1 MKRPFAVLGF
11 TYLTALMVALFVGSN
26 IAYILSGVLAVLF
39 VISLFVKKL
48 RKRIAL
54 PFIFITSA
62 VAMLMFSTFVEQK
75 LKTFEVLSGTEQ
87 RITATV
93 CDEVY
98 ESNGKYYYP
107 LEVKKIRNLE
117 LSGFKILASSSVL
130 YDVDVYD
137 ELDAKISLYQNADSV
152 FGNYDISKGYFLRGA
167 IKHYSGVV
175 TEKAYEKPFYY
186 NFILLRRNIKSVI
199 AEYLPQD
206 CANLLTAVMLGDK
219 HSFTTEEK
227 EMFSSAGV
235 SHLMSVSGFH
245 VTIVAQL
252 FMLIFAVV
260 FRRKRIG
267 AGISVLALLVFMAVT
282 GFSPTV
288 VRSGIMQ
295 IIFLIGL
302 MIFRSPEPFN
312 SLGFSVLLIC
322 FLNPYSCADFG
333 FLMSVGATFGIFCAS
348 ERIKT
353 NIIERLQQKKP
364 RRFKKLS
371 LRRIIPKK
379 KAEKFVSSIVSV
391 IAMTISATV
400 FTLPVTL
407 IVFKQFPIYSV
418 ISNLLISYPA
428 SIMIACGIIAVLFNF
443 SGILSFLTV
452 PIMFVCELIAKYIM
466 FWTEAIANLPFSVI
480 RLNYSFVPF
489 WLAIVI
495 LAYFI
500 VRKLK
505 NRRFAVK
512 FTMISGIATLVLM
525 ILAYDFYMVTGISVY
540 IADCNNGINIAV
552 SSSENNSMVTY
563 GGSKAYD
570 LFEYLETRKIS
581 EFEYLMI
588 TIPSSYYSKNA
599 DEILQDYSVNNIG
612 IYDIEKA
619 DENLLSLAE
628 TKGRIIEYKSDIQN
642 NVSLPDYKITS
653 IETKSG
659 VFTHFTFSGDF
670 DILVIPNGGDC
681 LEMPREWLNSAIC
694 VMSELPE
701 NYELL
706 RPAEIIL
713 SCSDENV
720 YEPYSNLE
728 SICDTIYATC
738 FDDNIRM
745 RISQSG
751 EVSIW
756 SENNWLF

>member
-1 MKRPFAVLGF
+1 
-11 TYLTALMVALFVGSN
+11 
-26 IAYILSGVLAVLF
+26 
-39 VISLFVKKL
+39 
-48 RKRIAL
+48 
-54 PFIFITSA
+54 
-62 VAMLMFSTFVEQK
+62 
-75 LKTFEVLSGTEQ
+75 
-87 RITATV
+87 
-93 CDEVY
+93 
-98 ESNGKYYYP
+98 
-107 LEVKKIRNLE
+107 
-117 LSGFKILASSSVL
+117 
-130 YDVDVYD
+130 
-137 ELDAKISLYQNADSV
+137 
-152 FGNYDISKGYFLRGA
+152 
-167 IKHYSGVV
+167 
-175 TEKAYEKPFYY
+175 
-186 NFILLRRNIKSVI
+186 
-199 AEYLPQD
+199 
-206 CANLLTAVMLGDK
+206 
-219 HSFTTEEK
+219 
-227 EMFSSAGV
+227 
-235 SHLMSVSGFH
+235 
-245 VTIVAQL
+245 
-252 FMLIFAVV
+252 
-260 FRRKRIG
+260 
-267 AGISVLALLVFMAVT
+267 MAVT

-288 VRSGIMQ
+288 VRAGIMQ

-312 SLGFSVLLIC
+312 SLGFSVLVIC
-322 FLNPYSCADFG
+322 LLNPYSCADFG

-364 RRFKKLS
+364 RRFKKFS

-428 SIMIACGIIAVLFNF
+428 SIMIALGIIAVLFNF
-443 SGILSFLTV
+443 SEILSFLTV

-466 FWTEAIANLPFSVI
+466 FWTETIANLPFSVI

-512 FTMISGIATLVLM
+512 FTAISGIATLVLM

-581 EFEYLMI
+581 EFEYLMLAK
-588 TIPSSYYSKNA
+588 PSSYYSKNA

-706 RPAEIIL
+706 RPVEIIL

>member
-107 LEVKKIRNLE
+107 LEITKIRNSE

-137 ELDAKISLYQNADSV
+137 KLDAKISLYQNADSV

-199 AEYLPQD
+199 SEYLPQD

-252 FMLIFAVV
+252 FMLIFAVI

-267 AGISVLALLVFMAVT
+267 AGVSILALLVFMAVT

-288 VRSGIMQ
+288 VRAGIMQ

-312 SLGFSVLLIC
+312 SLGFSVLVIC
-322 FLNPYSCADFG
+322 LLNPYSCADFG

-364 RRFKKLS
+364 RRFKKSS
-371 LRRIIPKK
+371 LRRIVSKK
-379 KAEKFVSSIVSV
+379 KTEKFVSSIISV

-428 SIMIACGIIAVLFNF
+428 SIMIAFGIIAVLFNF
-443 SGILSFLTV
+443 SGIL
-452 PIMFVCELIAKYIM
+452 
-466 FWTEAIANLPFSVI
+466 
-480 RLNYSFVPF
+480 
-489 WLAIVI
+489 
-495 LAYFI
+495 
-500 VRKLK
+500 
-505 NRRFAVK
+505 
-512 FTMISGIATLVLM
+512 
-525 ILAYDFYMVTGISVY
+525 
-540 IADCNNGINIAV
+540 
-552 SSSENNSMVTY
+552 
-563 GGSKAYD
+563 
-570 LFEYLETRKIS
+570 
-581 EFEYLMI
+581 
-588 TIPSSYYSKNA
+588 
-599 DEILQDYSVNNIG
+599 
-612 IYDIEKA
+612 
-619 DENLLSLAE
+619 
-628 TKGRIIEYKSDIQN
+628 
-642 NVSLPDYKITS
+642 
-653 IETKSG
+653 
-659 VFTHFTFSGDF
+659 
-670 DILVIPNGGDC
+670 
-681 LEMPREWLNSAIC
+681 
-694 VMSELPE
+694 
-701 NYELL
+701 
-706 RPAEIIL
+706 
-713 SCSDENV
+713 
-720 YEPYSNLE
+720 
-728 SICDTIYATC
+728 
-738 FDDNIRM
+738 
-745 RISQSG
+745 
-751 EVSIW
+751 
-756 SENNWLF
+756 

>member
-26 IAYILSGVLAVLF
+26 IAYILSGALAVLF
-39 VISLFVKKL
+39 VISLVVKKL

-75 LKTFEVLSGTEQ
+75 LKTVEVLSGTEQ

-107 LEVKKIRNLE
+107 LEVKKIRNSE

-137 ELDAKISLYQNADSV
+137 KLDAKISLYQNADSV

-199 AEYLPQD
+199 SEYLPQD

-267 AGISVLALLVFMAVT
+267 AGVSILALLVFMAVT

-288 VRSGIMQ
+288 VRAGIMQ

-312 SLGFSVLLIC
+312 SLGFSVLVIC

-353 NIIERLQQKKP
+353 NIIERLQ
-364 RRFKKLS
+364 
-371 LRRIIPKK
+371 
-379 KAEKFVSSIVSV
+379 
-391 IAMTISATV
+391 
-400 FTLPVTL
+400 
-407 IVFKQFPIYSV
+407 
-418 ISNLLISYPA
+418 
-428 SIMIACGIIAVLFNF
+428 
-443 SGILSFLTV
+443 
-452 PIMFVCELIAKYIM
+452 
-466 FWTEAIANLPFSVI
+466 
-480 RLNYSFVPF
+480 
-489 WLAIVI
+489 
-495 LAYFI
+495 
-500 VRKLK
+500 
-505 NRRFAVK
+505 
-512 FTMISGIATLVLM
+512 
-525 ILAYDFYMVTGISVY
+525 
-540 IADCNNGINIAV
+540 
-552 SSSENNSMVTY
+552 
-563 GGSKAYD
+563 
-570 LFEYLETRKIS
+570 
-581 EFEYLMI
+581 
-588 TIPSSYYSKNA
+588 
-599 DEILQDYSVNNIG
+599 
-612 IYDIEKA
+612 
-619 DENLLSLAE
+619 
-628 TKGRIIEYKSDIQN
+628 
-642 NVSLPDYKITS
+642 
-653 IETKSG
+653 
-659 VFTHFTFSGDF
+659 
-670 DILVIPNGGDC
+670 
-681 LEMPREWLNSAIC
+681 
-694 VMSELPE
+694 
-701 NYELL
+701 
-706 RPAEIIL
+706 
-713 SCSDENV
+713 
-720 YEPYSNLE
+720 
-728 SICDTIYATC
+728 
-738 FDDNIRM
+738 
-745 RISQSG
+745 
-751 EVSIW
+751 
-756 SENNWLF
+756 

>member
-26 IAYILSGVLAVLF
+26 IAYILSGVLAILF

-107 LEVKKIRNLE
+107 LEVKKIRNSE

-130 YDVDVYD
+130 YDVEVYD

-199 AEYLPQD
+199 SEYLPQD
-206 CANLLTAVMLGDK
+206 CANLITAIMLGDK

-267 AGISVLALLVFMAVT
+267 AGVSILALLVFMAVT

-288 VRSGIMQ
+288 VRAGIMQ

-312 SLGFSVLLIC
+312 SLGFSVLVIC
-322 FLNPYSCADFG
+322 LLNPYSCADFG

-364 RRFKKLS
+364 RRFKKFS

-428 SIMIACGIIAVLFNF
+428 SIMIAFGIIAVLFNF
-443 SGILSFLTV
+443 SVILSFLTV

-466 FWTEAIANLPFSVI
+466 FWTETIANLPFSVI
-480 RLNYSFVPF
+480 RMNYSFVPF

-512 FTMISGIATLVLM
+512 FTAISGIATLVLM
-525 ILAYDFYMVTGISVY
+525 IL
-540 IADCNNGINIAV
+540 
-552 SSSENNSMVTY
+552 
-563 GGSKAYD
+563 AYD

-581 EFEYLMI
+581 EFEYLMLAK
-588 TIPSSYYSKNA
+588 PSSYYSKNA

-628 TKGRIIEYKSDIQN
+628 TKGKIIEYKSDIQN
-642 NVSLPDYKITS
+642 NVSLPDYKIAS

-706 RPAEIIL
+706 RPVEIIL

>member
-11 TYLTALMVALFVGSN
+11 TYLAALMVALFVGSN
-26 IAYILSGVLAVLF
+26 IAYIISGTLAVLF
-39 VISLFVKKL
+39 VVSLFVKKL
-48 RKRIAL
+48 RERIAL
-54 PFIFITSA
+54 PFIFITA
-62 VAMLMFSTFVEQK
+62 AIAMLMFSTFVEHK
-75 LKTFEVLSGTEQ
+75 LKTVEDFSDTEQ

-98 ESNGKYYYP
+98 ESKGKYYYP
-107 LEVKKIRNLE
+107 LKVTKIRNSE

-137 ELDAKISLYQNADSV
+137 RIDAKILLYQNDDSI
-152 FGNYDISKGYFLRGA
+152 FRNYDISKGYFLCGA
-167 IKHYSGVV
+167 IKHYSGVM
-175 TEKAYEKPFYY
+175 TEKSGEKPFYY
-186 NFILLRRNIKSVI
+186 NFILLRRNIKEIIS
-199 AEYLPQD
+199 EYLPQD
-206 CANLLTAVMLGDK
+206 CANLITAVMLGDK

-227 EMFSSAGV
+227 EMFSSAGI

-252 FMLIFAVV
+252 FTLIFAAI

-267 AGISVLALLVFMAVT
+267 AGISIFALLVFMAVT

-288 VRSGIMQ
+288 VRAGIMQ

-302 MIFRSPEPFN
+302 IIFRTPEPFN
-312 SLGFSVLLIC
+312 SLGFSVLVIC
-322 FLNPYSCADFG
+322 LLNPYSCADFG

-348 ERIKT
+348 EKIKI
-353 NIIERLQQKKP
+353 NILERLQQKKP

-379 KAEKFVSSIVSV
+379 KAEKFVSSIASI

-407 IVFKQFPIYSV
+407 IVFKQFPIYSI

-428 SIMIACGIIAVLFNF
+428 SIMIACGIIAVLFSF
-443 SGILSFLTV
+443 SGILSFLTM
-452 PIMFVCELIAKYIM
+452 PIMLVCELIAKYII

-489 WLAIVI
+489 WLFIMV
-495 LAYFI
+495 LAYLI

-505 NRRFAVK
+505 NRRFAVR
-512 FTMISGIATLVLM
+512 FTAVSGISALVLM
-525 ILAYDFYMVTGISVY
+525 IFAYDIYMMTGISVY
-540 IADCNNGINIAV
+540 IADCNDGINIAV
-552 SSSENNSMVTY
+552 SSDRNNSAVTY

-581 EFEYLMI
+581 EFEYLMLAK
-588 TIPSSYYSKNA
+588 PSSYYVKNA
-599 DEILQDYSVNNIG
+599 SEILSAYSVNNIG
-612 IYDIEKA
+612 IYDSEKA
-619 DENLLSLAE
+619 DKNLMNLAE
-628 TKGRIIEYKSDIQN
+628 TKSKIIEYKPDIQN
-642 NVSLPDYKITS
+642 NVSLPNYKITS
-653 IETKSG
+653 IETKGG
-659 VFTHFTFSGDF
+659 VFTHFTFGGDF

-681 LEMPREWLNSAIC
+681 LEAPKEWLNSTVC
-694 VMSELPE
+694 VMSELPK
-701 NYELL
+701 NYEFL

-738 FDDNIRM
+738 FEDNIRM
-745 RISQSG
+745 RISQGG

-756 SENNWLF
+756 SEDSWLS

>member
-1 MKRPFAVLGF
+1 M
-11 TYLTALMVALFVGSN
+11 
-26 IAYILSGVLAVLF
+26 
-39 VISLFVKKL
+39 
-48 RKRIAL
+48 
-54 PFIFITSA
+54 
-62 VAMLMFSTFVEQK
+62 
-75 LKTFEVLSGTEQ
+75 
-87 RITATV
+87 
-93 CDEVY
+93 
-98 ESNGKYYYP
+98 
-107 LEVKKIRNLE
+107 
-117 LSGFKILASSSVL
+117 
-130 YDVDVYD
+130 
-137 ELDAKISLYQNADSV
+137 
-152 FGNYDISKGYFLRGA
+152 
-167 IKHYSGVV
+167 
-175 TEKAYEKPFYY
+175 
-186 NFILLRRNIKSVI
+186 
-199 AEYLPQD
+199 
-206 CANLLTAVMLGDK
+206 
-219 HSFTTEEK
+219 
-227 EMFSSAGV
+227 
-235 SHLMSVSGFH
+235 
-245 VTIVAQL
+245 
-252 FMLIFAVV
+252 
-260 FRRKRIG
+260 
-267 AGISVLALLVFMAVT
+267 
-282 GFSPTV
+282 
-288 VRSGIMQ
+288 
-295 IIFLIGL
+295 
-302 MIFRSPEPFN
+302 
-312 SLGFSVLLIC
+312 
-322 FLNPYSCADFG
+322 
-333 FLMSVGATFGIFCAS
+333 
-348 ERIKT
+348 
-353 NIIERLQQKKP
+353 
-364 RRFKKLS
+364 
-371 LRRIIPKK
+371 RRIIPKK

-428 SIMIACGIIAVLFNF
+428 SIMIAFGIIAVLFNF
-443 SGILSFLTV
+443 SVILSFLTV

-466 FWTEAIANLPFSVI
+466 FWTETIANLPFSVI

-512 FTMISGIATLVLM
+512 FTAISGIATLVLM

-581 EFEYLMI
+581 EFEYLMLAK
-588 TIPSSYYSKNA
+588 PSSYYSKNA

-670 DILVIPNGGDC
+670 DILVIPNDGDC

-706 RPAEIIL
+706 RPVEIIL

-756 SENNWLF
+756 SENNWLS